1 VGRLRERSGAVSRGG
16 GKYLVLT
23 RGGEY
28 LVLARVKR

>member
-1 VGRLRERSGAVSRGG
+1 VGRLRERSGAVCGGG